1 MDAAQERVAKIGLD
15 AVGDRGYA
23 LGGSAAL
30 SMHGI
35 GSRPSGDLDF
45 FTNRGDIDFEQTF
58 TDLQQAYRAE
68 GYTVTTDRRGD
79 QFAQFAVTD
88 PSGRTIG
95 VDALRD
101 YRAQEPVQTDIG
113 PVLDRDDAVAAKM
126 QGVYD
131 RGAAKDFI
139 DVQAA
144 MDSGYTR
151 DRLLE
156 LGDDKQVDGMDRP
169 LLAEQF
175 DLAARHPDK
184 DFEAYGVPP
193 AQAGGI
199 RTTMTNWAQEIRARA
214 ANPELDQQLRLA
226 QSGVAPAGPT
236 RPAVGD
242 GAASRTSTPYG
253 RDRGGQQRGE

>member
-1 MDAAQERVAKIGLD
+1 MDEAQERVARIGLA
-15 AVGDRGYA
+15 AVRDRGYA
-23 LGGSAAL
+23 LGGSGAL
-30 SMHGI
+30 SVHGI
-35 GSRPSGDLDF
+35 GSRATNDLDF

-58 TDLQQAYRAE
+58 ADLRQAYEAE
-68 GYTVTTDRRGD
+68 GYTVTTDRRGE
-79 QFAQFAVTD
+79 QFAQFDVTD

-101 YRAQEPVQTDIG
+101 YRAQPTVETDLG
-113 PVLDRDDAVAAKM
+113 PVLDRDDAVAGKI

-144 MDSGYTR
+144 MDAGYSR
-151 DRLLE
+151 ERLLE

-175 DLAARHPDK
+175 DLAARRPNK

-193 AQAGGI
+193 AQADSI
-199 RTTMTNWAQEIRARA
+199 RTTMTNWASEIRTRA
-214 ANPELDQQLRLA
+214 ANPDLDQTLRLT
-226 QSGVAPAGPT
+226 QSGLAPAGQNRPT
-236 RPAVGD
+236 LTN
-242 GAASRTSTPYG
+242 GAAPRTGGISYPRDQG
-253 RDRGGQQRGE
+253 RQQGD